1 MNCII
6 CGGKIISQCKCL
18 RGDAICENGHSYH
31 WSPFY
36 KEYHQ
41 GLSDHSTDTFNK
53 DCCKDK
59 RKIEIINK

>member
-41 GLSDHSTDTFNK
+41 GLSDHSTDTFSK
-53 DCCKDK
+53 DC
-59 RKIEIINK
+59 